1 MQATQFQ
8 GKNKHGQNSMPALR
22 LEVTFSKNKHKI
34 WNNKF
39 RVSVLLGLAPQEELL
54 CRKSALQLA
63 AICTAALPWSQQP
76 CQNLKRVHVTIRC
89 SWSEAYSW
97 SFSAMWLDGLP
108 GTVYAPIVSM
118 LAKVSHTPW
127 SHFRWPS
134 SWAKTACNSFLVRSS
149 TRLVWTTING
159 FLPLIAKV

>member
-1 MQATQFQ
+1 MRILRWQTTAYRQIGGTQNQVLGWLETPACWIAFPL
-8 GKNKHGQNSMPALR
+8 KNVIY
-22 LEVTFSKNKHKI
+22 VTFQVFNCNKI

-54 CRKSALQLA
+54 YHKSALQLA

-76 CQNLKRVHVTIRC
+76 CQNLKRVHVTIKC
-89 SWSEAYSW
+89 SWSAAYSW
-97 SFSAMWLDGLP
+97 SFSGIWLDGLP

-134 SWAKTACNSFLVRSS
+134 SWAKTA
-149 TRLVWTTING
+149 
-159 FLPLIAKV
+159 